1 MFSLK
6 NDEGCESL
14 ANIIL
19 PAIHERETLKLSNTQ
34 NMRQS
39 KALFREQVGTIKK
52 EKSNKKSRIEI
63 IK

>member
-6 NDEGCESL
+6 YDEGCESL

-52 EKSNKKSRIEI
+52 EKSNKKSRI
-63 IK
+63 

>member
-19 PAIHERETLKLSNTQ
+19 PAIHERETLEYLT
-34 NMRQS
+34 
-39 KALFREQVGTIKK
+39 L
-52 EKSNKKSRIEI
+52 NKKILIVFTEFEAEAEFLEY
-63 IK
+63 K